1 MLYLHYNAIIVITIY
16 YTIGCCLLCQSWWHF
31 SPLIGVVTCSHEHL
45 CVVAVPTTSC
55 FQYVCRLSY
64 FCSIRGIAT
73 CCGDNVCTVSHAYPA
88 AFLFFCVMCLYLHY
102 LNNNYC
108 YHYLL
113 HHWLLPI
120 VPVLVAFFSS
130 NWNFL
135 RAVMSTC
142 VLLQCQPQV
151 VFNMSAIYHIFTA

>member
-55 FQYVCRLSY
+55 FQYVCHLSY
-64 FCSIRGIAT
+64 FYSIRGIAT

-88 AFLFFCVMCLYLHY
+88 AFLIFCVMCLYLHY
-102 LNNNYC
+102 FNNC

-120 VPVLVAFFSS
+120 MPVLVDFLLLLEFFC
-130 NWNFL
+130 
-135 RAVMSTC
+135 AVMNTC
-142 VLLQCQPQV
+142 VLSQRQPQV
-151 VFNMSAIYHIFTA
+151 VFPCLPFITYLAA